1 MMCMNCHMWVLTQS
15 VFWRVLPRNLICGL
29 FLNYFD
35 EFSGCWRKSAP
46 ARGLAVQV
54 ISREKNLPQ
63 QSAVREMEEELEFKG
78 KQLANSEITVV
89 RGECCGK
96 PQNLEFFIPAK

>member
-1 MMCMNCHMWVLTQS
+1 M
-15 VFWRVLPRNLICGL
+15 
-29 FLNYFD
+29 
-35 EFSGCWRKSAP
+35 
-46 ARGLAVQV
+46 AVQV

-89 RGECCGK
+89 RAFEC
-96 PQNLEFFIPAK
+96 LIT